1 MPSAFQQYRELKQ
14 HLRQWDSL
22 LVAFSGGV
30 DSSLLLRAALDALGP
45 ENVLAVTAVS
55 RVYPQFERDS
65 ALDMARNL
73 GARHRM
79 VETDELSLP
88 QFAANDELRCY
99 HCKLYKFRL
108 LQQMAGELKLQ
119 AVIEGSNADDRGDYR
134 PGMRACRE
142 LGIASPLLDLNID
155 KAAIRAMS
163 AMLGLPTAL
172 RPAYACLATR
182 IPAGTPL
189 GIEALERIERA
200 ETLLHALG
208 IEDVR
213 VRDHGDIARIEVPL
227 SMLSMITRDD
237 MRQRIDA
244 GLRRAG
250 YRFVTLDLA
259 GYQRGSTNPPNLSD
273 ITDPDTKSD

>member
-1 MPSAFQQYRELKQ
+1 MPSAFRQYRELKE

-55 RVYPQFERDS
+55 RVFPQFERDS
-65 ALDMARNL
+65 ALDMARLL

-79 VETDELSLP
+79 IETDEMSLP
-88 QFAANDELRCY
+88 QFTANDGLRCY

-108 LQQMAGELKLQ
+108 LRRMARDEKLQ
-119 AVIEGSNADDRGDYR
+119 EVIEGSNADDRDDYR

-142 LGIASPLLDLNID
+142 LGIASPLLDLHID

-189 GIEALERIERA
+189 SIEALERIGKA

-208 IEDVR
+208 IEEVR

-227 SMLSMITRDD
+227 SMLAVITRDD
-237 MRQRIDA
+237 MRQRIGD

-259 GYQRGSTNPPNLSD
+259 GYRRGSTNPPNLSD

>member
-1 MPSAFQQYRELKQ
+1 MASAFQHYRELTG
-14 HLRQWDSL
+14 HLKQWDAL

-45 ENVLAVTAVS
+45 TKVLAVTAVS

-65 ALDMARNL
+65 ALDMARRL

-88 QFAANDELRCY
+88 RFTANDGLRCY
-99 HCKLYKFRL
+99 HCKLHKFSL
-108 LQQMAGELKLQ
+108 LQRMARNEGLQ
-119 AVIEGSNADDRGDYR
+119 AVIEGSNADDRNDYR

-142 LGIASPLLDLNID
+142 LGIASPLLDLNIG
-155 KAAIRAMS
+155 KADIRAMS

-189 GIEALERIERA
+189 TPEALARVERA
-200 ETLLHALG
+200 ETLLHDLG
-208 IEDVR
+208 IDDVR

-227 SMLSMITRDD
+227 SLLAVVAGDD
-237 MRQRIDA
+237 MRRRIDA

-259 GYQRGSTNPPNLSD
+259 GYQRGSTNPLSVPD
-273 ITDPDTKSD
+273 ITDPGTKSD